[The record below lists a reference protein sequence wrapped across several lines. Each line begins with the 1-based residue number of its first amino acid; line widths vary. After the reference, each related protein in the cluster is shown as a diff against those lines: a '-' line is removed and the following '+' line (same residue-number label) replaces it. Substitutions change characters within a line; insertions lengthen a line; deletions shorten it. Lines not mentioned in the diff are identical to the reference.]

1 MLREDNVRQGFLDNA
16 QFQSLRDALPV
27 ELRDPVTFLYLSGWR
42 SGEMKTLEWRDV
54 DLHNQMISLRPENS
68 KNRQGR
74 KLPLTGELLEVLKR
88 AHSRRRLG
96 LSRVFHRDGK
106 PIGEFRKAF
115 QTAAKAAGLNG
126 HYVPYDLR
134 RCGVRNLTR
143 AGISTNVAM
152 ALTGHKTA
160 SVFRRYDIVDENDLR
175 TAFEKRDTHLAAS
188 ATI

>member
-27 ELRDPVTFLYLSGWR
+27 ELRDPVTFLYMSGWR

-54 DLHNQMISLRPENS
+54 DPHNQMISLRPENS

-74 KLPLTGELLEVLKR
+74 KLPLTGELLDILKR

-96 LSRVFHRDGK
+96 LSWVFHRGGK

-115 QTAAKAAGLNG
+115 QTAAKAAGLSG
-126 HYVPYDLR
+126 HYVPHDLR

-143 AGISTNVAM
+143 AGVPTNV
-152 ALTGHKTA
+152 GYG
-160 SVFRRYDIVDENDLR
+160 R
-175 TAFEKRDTHLAAS
+175 
-188 ATI
+188 